1 MKKLHIRELEIMEVI
16 TFEGNTEYE
25 SVQIYSV

>member
-16 TFEGNTEYE
+16 TFEGNTENQ
-25 SVQIYSV
+25 SVQIHTV